1 MAGAF
6 IKEKFLDLAGRRVPV
21 RLYRNNRARRVIL
34 RIDGHDDGAE
44 DGVAVTLPRGA
55 AQYEGLDLVMDKADW
70 ILKNLDELTPR
81 VIFADGVTV
90 PFSGVDHLI
99 RHAPHSRGGVWR
111 EGAEIFVTGRLE
123 HVARRVRDWLKGQAR
138 EQITPRVRDKAATL
152 GRPAGRI
159 SIRDT
164 RSRWGS
170 CSRDGNLSFC
180 WRLVMAPVA
189 VLDYVVAHEVAHLA
203 ELHHGP
209 KFWRAVEGLTEDVSG
224 SRGWLNA
231 NGDRLHR
238 YG

>member
-34 RIDGHDDGAE
+34 RIDSHGDGTE

-55 AQYEGLDLVMDKADW
+55 AQYEGLDLVQDKADW
-70 ILKNLDELTPR
+70 VLNGLDELAPR
-81 VIFADGVTV
+81 ISFADGQAV
-90 PFSGVDHLI
+90 PFCGVDHLI
-99 RHAPHSRGGVWR
+99 RHAPHIRGGVWR
-111 EGAEIFVTGRLE
+111 EGAEIFVTGGLE

-138 EQITPRVRDKAATL
+138 EQIVPRVREKASAL
-152 GRPAGRI
+152 GQRAGRI

-164 RSRWGS
+164 KSRWGS
-170 CSRDGNLSFC
+170 CSADGNLSFC

-189 VLDYVVAHEVAHLA
+189 VIDYVVAHEVAHLV

-224 SRGWLNA
+224 SRKWLSA
-231 NGDRLHR
+231 NGDRLYR